1 MHRFK
6 KLDVYQKALK
16 FTSEVYKFSNL
27 LPESEKFGIVSQLR
41 RATTSIV
48 LNIAEG
54 SGGGTD
60 IEFKRFLRI
69 SLRSGYEVNSIFD
82 IIKELKLTK
91 AENVDILKNELDEI
105 TAMISGLIKSL
116 DNKQNT

>member
-16 FTSEVYKFSNL
+16 FTSRVYKFSEL
-27 LPESEKFGIVSQLR
+27 LPESERFGIVSQLR

-54 SGGGTD
+54 AGAGSNA
-60 IEFKRFLRI
+60 EFKRFLRM
-69 SLRSGYEVNSIFD
+69 SLRSAYEVNSIFD
-82 IIKELKLTK
+82 IIKVLNYNNQDKIDNLRK
-91 AENVDILKNELDEI
+91 DLDEI
-105 TAMISGLIKSL
+105 SAMIAGLIKSL
-116 DNKQNT
+116 KV

>member
-1 MHRFK
+1 MHRFA

-16 FTSEVYKFSNL
+16 FAKKVYEFCNS
-27 LPESEKFGIVSQLR
+27 LPKEEQFGLISQLK

-54 SGGGTD
+54 AGAGSNM
-60 IEFKRFLRI
+60 EFKRFLRM

-82 IIKELKLTK
+82 IIDALEYGKL
-91 AENVDILKNELDEI
+91 DIINDLRKDLDEI
-105 TAMISGLIKSL
+105 LAMIAGLIKSL
-116 DNKQNT
+116 TSVSD

>member
-6 KLDVYQKALK
+6 KLEVYQKALK
-16 FTSEVYKFSNL
+16 FAKKVYKFCNS
-27 LPESEKFGIVSQLR
+27 LPKEEQFGLVSQLK

-54 SGGGTD
+54 AGAGSNM
-60 IEFKRFLRI
+60 EFKRFLRM

-82 IIKELKLTK
+82 IIEMLEYGNLGEIGDLQK
-91 AENVDILKNELDEI
+91 DLDEI
-105 TAMISGLIKSL
+105 SAMTAGLIKSL
-116 DNKQNT
+116 NV

>member
-1 MHRFK
+1 MHRFA

-16 FTSEVYKFSNL
+16 FTSKVYKFSNL
-27 LPESEKFGIVSQLR
+27 LPESEKFGIISQLR

-54 SGGGTD
+54 SGSGSDT
-60 IEFKRFLRI
+60 EFKRFLRI

-82 IIKELKLTK
+82 IIKELKLIKIET
-91 AENVDILKNELDEI
+91 VDKLKEELNEI

-116 DNKQNT
+116 NNK